1 MGLMAARLIVSLPV
15 AEDGFGLHPG
25 AETFAAALA
34 ERGLPLSLL
43 VRPVGPAGPLAPGA
57 RVAGWL
63 RERRS
68 AGDELVLHGYDH
80 SQRPLGPQTRIRR
93 AEFSALPAHEAALR
107 LAAARWVTDRAG
119 LELTAFAP
127 PAWRVSAGT
136 LTALAAR
143 GFTTC
148 ADEAGVHLL
157 GGPVPGAV
165 RAPVLETGARTPEVL
180 TTRLLVAKATRAAR
194 RGALVRIAVRG
205 DDLRRPERRAALL
218 GVVDFVLGSGA
229 SGATHGSATAVACAA

>member
-1 MGLMAARLIVSLPV
+1 MAARLIVSLPV
-15 AEDGFGLHPG
+15 AEDGSGLGRG
-25 AETFAAALA
+25 AETFAAALG
-34 ERGLPLSLL
+34 ERGLPVSLL
-43 VRPVGPAGPLAPGA
+43 VRPVGPAGPLAPGS

-63 RERRS
+63 RERRA

-127 PAWRVSAGT
+127 PAWRASSGT
-136 LTALAAR
+136 LTALALR
-143 GFTTC
+143 GFTMC
-148 ADEAGVHLL
+148 ADEACVHLL
-157 GGPVPGAV
+157 AGPVPGAV

-180 TTRLLVAKATRAAR
+180 NARLVVARATRAAR
-194 RGALVRIAVRG
+194 RGGLVRIAVRG

-218 GVVDFVLGSGA
+218 GVVDLVLGSGA